1 MKRIVIFTVLFL
13 LTLSLAAAV
22 EVSTNKIGYTG
33 GETVTATIADC
44 QGTSIVKFLSSGGML
59 VDIKSGQNNWQTT
72 YNTLSDSSSGKYTVD
87 ATCTNGNAAA
97 KFCVDSAACAEEV
110 TVQQETT
117 QQETTPQEKKK
128 GADSCLPDWSC
139 STWSFCGPDQTQ
151 KRSCTDRNNC
161 QAAKTETRPCA
172 PCQESWICSL
182 WSDCQGGLHNRACF
196 DEHQCL
202 TTNYKPVLQKG
213 CDALPVGPEPDRISF
228 ELPPPFPPAQ
238 AQVTKEGFWDKYSN
252 YIIGL
257 LAAIV
262 LAALIAV
269 AIHYLKPKKVA
280 YNINE
285 LKEWVRKEKEM
296 GTADFD
302 IREILKHN
310 TGWTDDE
317 IDIAFESL
325 RKAQVISA
333 NLKKGTPA

>member
-1 MKRIVIFTVLFL
+1 MKRIVIFIVLFL
-13 LTLSLAAAV
+13 LTFSLAAAV
-22 EVSTNKIGYTG
+22 EVSTNKVSYTS
-33 GETVTATIADC
+33 GETVTATIDDC
-44 QGTSIVKFLSSGGML
+44 QGTSIVKFINPTSDL

-72 YNTLSDSSSGKYTVD
+72 YNTLSDSSSSGKYTVV
-87 ATCTNGNAAA
+87 ATCSNGPPTETN
-97 KFCVDSAACAEEV
+97 FCVDSATCTQEV
-110 TVQQETT
+110 TAAQEND
-117 QQETTPQEKKK
+117 EKKKK
-128 GADSCLPDWSC
+128 GAASCIPDWSC

-172 PCQESWICSL
+172 PCQESWVCSL
-182 WSDCQGGLHNRACF
+182 WSDCQSGLQNRACF

-202 TTNYKPVLQKG
+202 TTNYKPFLQKG
-213 CDALPVGPEPDRISF
+213 CDALPLGPEPDRISF

-238 AQVTKEGFWDKYSN
+238 AQVTEESFWDKYSN

-257 LAAIV
+257 VVVIV

-269 AIHYLKPKKVA
+269 AIHYFKPKKVA

-285 LKEWVRKEKEM
+285 LKDWVRKEKQM
-296 GTADFD
+296 GTSDLD

-325 RKAQVISA
+325 RKAQVTA
-333 NLKKGTPA
+333 VDARKGSPA